1 MRFRLSNCMKLF
13 LCLIVLLIS
22 RFLSL
27 RIESKECLIYCAVFL
42 LYVIG
47 LFFFMSGIVYAV
59 CSITCIVG
67 LFVLFDFNTVLLL
80 FPLLFFLVLNTIKT
94 STEKKGTL
102 KIITI
107 FRSVYMGIVEPALIL
122 LYLAFVLKSGVLS
135 QVLHNF
141 SSFTWC
147 FVVLTVAL
155 LYYFRI
161 RSHSKEGN
169 DSDIRE
175 EKASQYGYL
184 LITYLESIA
193 LNLLMQNTYYYIV
206 ILTDLWLGTVLYLHI
221 KEKDS
226 ERTQMEVS

>member
-1 MRFRLSNCMKLF
+1 MRFKLSNCIKLF

-27 RIESKECLIYCAVFL
+27 GIESKECLIYCAVFL
-42 LYVIG
+42 LYVID
-47 LFFFMSGIVYAV
+47 LFFFMSSIVYAV
-59 CSITCIVG
+59 FGISCTVG
-67 LFVLFDFNTVLLL
+67 LFVLFGFNTVLLL
-80 FPLLFFLVLNTIKT
+80 FPLLFFLALNAIKT
-94 STEKKGTL
+94 GTEKKGTL
-102 KIITI
+102 KTI
-107 FRSVYMGIVEPALIL
+107 KTFQSVYIGIVEPALIL

-161 RSHSKEGN
+161 RSVSKKGN

-175 EKASQYGYL
+175 ENASQYGYL
-184 LITYLESIA
+184 LISYLESIA
-193 LNLLMQNTYYYIV
+193 LNLLMQNTYYYII

-221 KEKDS
+221 KEKDF